1 MTIINL
7 VFICWT
13 CLTNAAL
20 NFEQKIFNQ
29 ANLPLTESLN
39 TLQIDTNLTTGWYYI
54 SDSEND
60 YKRNLIGTIEYHFI
74 APVPIITVKDF
85 KNIKIYKNNY
95 SHDLGL
101 GIEFTE
107 AGTEAWSA
115 ATEKSIGKKLAFIL
129 KNKLI
134 FAPIINGK
142 ITGGFSAI
150 TGRNTSKKDLK
161 KLKRE
166 IEAEMK

>member
-20 NFEQKIFNQ
+20 NFDQKIFNQ

-54 SDSEND
+54 SDSENGF
-60 YKRNLIGTIEYHFI
+60 KRNFIGTIEYHFI

-95 SHDLGL
+95 SNDLGL

-107 AGTEAWSA
+107 AGAEKWSA

-161 KLKRE
+161 KLKKE